1 MANHVV
7 RVCALCFSK
16 IVMDSAEMDGRRCS
30 GCGCYRL
37 YKSETMSLDE
47 YADFIAPKKSV
58 VPSTYI
64 TCPKCGEGCIAAKS
78 SDTAITYDP
87 CNLCGNK
94 IPSIQAKTLPIL
106 HAKLRTDTKPPVT
119 SIDLQYIKIE
129 DQPKPPRPTSGSR
142 VITFDDKA

>member
-7 RVCALCFSK
+7 RVCTLCFSK
-16 IVMDSAEMDGRRCS
+16 IVMDAAEMGGRRCS
-30 GCGCYRL
+30 VCGCYRL

-64 TCPKCGEGCIAAKS
+64 TCPKCGVGYIAAKS

-94 IPSIQAKTLPIL
+94 IPSIEAKLLPIL
-106 HAKLRTDTKPPVT
+106 HAELRA
-119 SIDLQYIKIE
+119 

-142 VITFDDKA
+142 VITFDDEDKA